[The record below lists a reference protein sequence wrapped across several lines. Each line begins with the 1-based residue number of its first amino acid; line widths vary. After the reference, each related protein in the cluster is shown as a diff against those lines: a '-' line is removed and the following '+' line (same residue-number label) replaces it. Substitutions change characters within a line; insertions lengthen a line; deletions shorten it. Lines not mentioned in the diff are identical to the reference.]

1 MIDYSKSTKLKQ
13 IERENANLY
22 SRLNEIYN
30 NVKKI
35 KSKILDN
42 NNARISIKNNIKCS
56 KDKIDIKNENIRLV
70 NRICEMKPSKLVSL
84 DEHNKSW
91 NLHINFKN
99 RRIFSQYNK
108 KL

>member
-13 IERENANLY
+13 IERENAHLY

-30 NVKKI
+30 NAKQM
-35 KSKILDN
+35 KSKMLEN
-42 NNARISIKNNIKCS
+42 NNNNNNRISIRCN

-84 DEHNKSW
+84 DEHKKSW

>member
-1 MIDYSKSTKLKQ
+1 M
-13 IERENANLY
+13 
-22 SRLNEIYN
+22 
-30 NVKKI
+30 

-42 NNARISIKNNIKCS
+42 NNARISIKSRN
-56 KDKIDIKNENIRLV
+56 KDQIDIKNENIRLV

-84 DEHNKSW
+84 DEHKKSW